1 MFTGSIDSAA
11 RGKCTVAVVSVV
23 AVVAVVATVDLHL

>member
-23 AVVAVVATVDLHL
+23 AVVATVDLHL